1 MVYEENVPVPTVPC
15 LIPSEALKRCWI
27 EDEDLLVSSAGCR
40 TSGVSDLGEGVTP
53 VSWTWCRESK
63 VPGNLAL
70 VDSDSLLAVSSL
82 TVTSGMLRHRFTGE
96 LFLMASTLLLEM
108 SLYEVD
114 FLTIGDCDS

>member
-1 MVYEENVPVPTVPC
+1 MVYEENFPVPTVPC

-63 VPGNLAL
+63 VPGSLAL
-70 VDSDSLLAVSSL
+70 LDSDSLLA
-82 TVTSGMLRHRFTGE
+82 VTSGMLRHRFTGE